1 MTDDLAT
8 NPATADGLG
17 ESAAKFT
24 WLLER
29 FASESAGVID
39 AIAVSSDGM
48 LIAVSRQDGQDD
60 SERLGAVISGMLSLA
75 AGASAN
81 YGLGDLSRVIM
92 DYQGGRLLVSALGS
106 GAVLGVV
113 AAREAKLADVAYEMT
128 LFVERAGAV
137 ISPELIVELH
147 KRVTTSS
154 AYRI

>member
-1 MTDDLAT
+1 MTDDFT
-8 NPATADGLG
+8 TDPATAEGLG
-17 ESAAKFT
+17 ESAANFT

-29 FASESAGVID
+29 FAAESAGVLD

-48 LIAVSRQDGQDD
+48 LIAVSRRDGHAD

-92 DYQGGRLLVSALGS
+92 DYLGGRLLVSALGS

-113 AAREAKLADVAYEMT
+113 ASKDAKLADVAYEMT
-128 LFVERAGAV
+128 LFTERAGAV
-137 ISPELIVELH
+137 ISPELIVELQ
-147 KRVTTSS
+147 KRVTS
-154 AYRI
+154 APAG

>member
-1 MTDDLAT
+1 MTDDYT
-8 NPATADGLG
+8 INPAAAEGLG
-17 ESAAKFT
+17 ESAARFT

-29 FASESAGVID
+29 FATESAGVVD

-48 LIAVSRQDGQDD
+48 LIAVSRQDGHAD

-92 DYQGGRLLVSALGS
+92 DYLGGRLLVSALGS

-113 AAREAKLADVAYEMT
+113 ASKEAKLADVAYEMT
-128 LFVERAGAV
+128 LFAERAGTV
-137 ISPELIVELH
+137 ISPELIVELQR
-147 KRVTTSS
+147 RVTT
-154 AYRI
+154 APAG